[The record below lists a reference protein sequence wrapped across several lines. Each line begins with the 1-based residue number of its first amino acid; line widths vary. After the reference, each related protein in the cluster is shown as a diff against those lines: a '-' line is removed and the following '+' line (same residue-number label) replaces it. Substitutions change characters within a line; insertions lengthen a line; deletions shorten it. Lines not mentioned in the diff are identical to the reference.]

1 MERHPTEQKIL
12 DEAIRIIEANGE
24 AGLRVHDIE
33 VAVEVTPPS
42 IYHFFGSR
50 EGLVSAA
57 QAERLVR
64 SFAEFN
70 ALSESILR
78 GVSSRAELRDAFLNI
93 LTMIYD
99 PSRSLAR
106 QQRLFA
112 LGSVEGRP
120 ELAVVLGEAARGFL
134 RQLSE
139 RLQVFKDIGWR
150 DRFLVASTSRSDV
163 NLRQIRRGTQY
174 RSTPSCLLRLV
185 RSQIDG
191 AGRTECFPLAAHTL
205 CNHVIC
211 NIGPEFAEPIM
222 RNAWEKVMNGV
233 MIMPTDQPT

>member
-50 EGLVSAA
+50 EGLVIAA
-57 QAERLVR
+57 QEERLVR

-70 ALSESILR
+70 AVSASILR

-120 ELAVVLGEAARGFL
+120 ELAVVLGEAARSFL
-134 RQLSE
+134 RQLAE
-139 RLQVFKDIGWR
+139 NFQVFKDIGWTR
-150 DRFLVASTSRSDV
+150 PDLDLEAFIQWLAGQILGRVYIEIGCEPAPNPAWDAISIEAVMFVAFGSLSD
-163 NLRQIRRGTQY
+163 
-174 RSTPSCLLRLV
+174 
-185 RSQIDG
+185 
-191 AGRTECFPLAAHTL
+191 
-205 CNHVIC
+205 
-211 NIGPEFAEPIM
+211 
-222 RNAWEKVMNGV
+222 
-233 MIMPTDQPT
+233 

>member
-78 GVSSRAELRDAFLNI
+78 GVSSRAELRDAFVNI
-93 LTMIYD
+93 LTMIYG

-139 RLQVFKDIGWR
+139 SLQVFKDIGWTR
-150 DRFLVASTSRSDV
+150 PDLDLEAFIQWLAGQILGRIYIEIGCEPAPNPAWDAISIDAVMFVAFGSLSD
-163 NLRQIRRGTQY
+163 
-174 RSTPSCLLRLV
+174 
-185 RSQIDG
+185 
-191 AGRTECFPLAAHTL
+191 
-205 CNHVIC
+205 
-211 NIGPEFAEPIM
+211 
-222 RNAWEKVMNGV
+222 
-233 MIMPTDQPT
+233 

>member
-139 RLQVFKDIGWR
+139 SLQVFKDIGWTR
-150 DRFLVASTSRSDV
+150 PDLDLEAFIQWLAGQILGRIYIEIGCEPAPNPAWDAISIDAVMFVAFGSLSD
-163 NLRQIRRGTQY
+163 
-174 RSTPSCLLRLV
+174 
-185 RSQIDG
+185 
-191 AGRTECFPLAAHTL
+191 
-205 CNHVIC
+205 
-211 NIGPEFAEPIM
+211 
-222 RNAWEKVMNGV
+222 
-233 MIMPTDQPT
+233 

>member
-1 MERHPTEQKIL
+1 MERHPTHQKIL

-33 VAVEVTPPS
+33 VAVDVTPPS

-70 ALSESILR
+70 AVSDSILS
-78 GVSSRAELRDAFLNI
+78 GVSSRAELREAVRKI

-99 PSRSLAR
+99 PSRSVPR

-112 LGSVEGRP
+112 LGSAEGRP
-120 ELAVVLGEAARGFL
+120 ELAAILGEAAQSFL
-134 RQLSE
+134 RQLAASF
-139 RLQVFKDIGWR
+139 QVFK
-150 DRFLVASTSRSDV
+150 
-163 NLRQIRRGTQY
+163 
-174 RSTPSCLLRLV
+174 
-185 RSQIDG
+185 
-191 AGRTECFPLAAHTL
+191 
-205 CNHVIC
+205 
-211 NIGPEFAEPIM
+211 NIGGFD
-222 RNAWEKVMNGV
+222 
-233 MIMPTDQPT
+233 PT

>member
-78 GVSSRAELRDAFLNI
+78 GVSSRAELRDAFVNI
-93 LTMIYD
+93 LTMIYG

-139 RLQVFKDIGWR
+139 RLQVFKDIGWTR
-150 DRFLVASTSRSDV
+150 PDLDLEAFIQWLAGQILGRIYIEIGCEPAPNPAWDAISIDAVMFVAFGSLSD
-163 NLRQIRRGTQY
+163 
-174 RSTPSCLLRLV
+174 
-185 RSQIDG
+185 
-191 AGRTECFPLAAHTL
+191 
-205 CNHVIC
+205 
-211 NIGPEFAEPIM
+211 
-222 RNAWEKVMNGV
+222 
-233 MIMPTDQPT
+233 

>member
-33 VAVEVTPPS
+33 VAVDVTPPS

-50 EGLVSAA
+50 EGLVIAA
-57 QAERLVR
+57 QEERLVR

-70 ALSESILR
+70 AVSASILR

-120 ELAVVLGEAARGFL
+120 ELAVVLGEAARSFL
-134 RQLSE
+134 RQLAE
-139 RLQVFKDIGWR
+139 NFQVFKDIGWTR
-150 DRFLVASTSRSDV
+150 PDLDLEAFIQWLAGQILGRVYIEIGCEPAPNPAWDAISIEAVMFVAFGSLSD
-163 NLRQIRRGTQY
+163 
-174 RSTPSCLLRLV
+174 
-185 RSQIDG
+185 
-191 AGRTECFPLAAHTL
+191 
-205 CNHVIC
+205 
-211 NIGPEFAEPIM
+211 
-222 RNAWEKVMNGV
+222 
-233 MIMPTDQPT
+233 

>member
-70 ALSESILR
+70 AVSASILR

-139 RLQVFKDIGWR
+139 SLQVFKDIGWTR
-150 DRFLVASTSRSDV
+150 PDLDLEAFIQWLAGQILGRVYIEIGCEPAPNPAWDAISIDAVMFVAFGSLSD
-163 NLRQIRRGTQY
+163 
-174 RSTPSCLLRLV
+174 
-185 RSQIDG
+185 
-191 AGRTECFPLAAHTL
+191 
-205 CNHVIC
+205 
-211 NIGPEFAEPIM
+211 
-222 RNAWEKVMNGV
+222 
-233 MIMPTDQPT
+233 

>member
-50 EGLVSAA
+50 EGLVAAA

-78 GVSSRAELRDAFLNI
+78 GVSSRAELRNAFLNI

-139 RLQVFKDIGWR
+139 RLQVFKDIGWTR
-150 DRFLVASTSRSDV
+150 PDLDLEAFIQWLAGQVLGRIYIEIGCEPAPNPAWDAISIDAVMFVAFGSLSD
-163 NLRQIRRGTQY
+163 
-174 RSTPSCLLRLV
+174 
-185 RSQIDG
+185 
-191 AGRTECFPLAAHTL
+191 
-205 CNHVIC
+205 
-211 NIGPEFAEPIM
+211 
-222 RNAWEKVMNGV
+222 
-233 MIMPTDQPT
+233 

>member
-64 SFAEFN
+64 GFAEFN

-139 RLQVFKDIGWR
+139 RLQVFKDIGWTR
-150 DRFLVASTSRSDV
+150 PDLDLEAFIQWLAGQILGRIYIEIGCEPAPNPAWDAISIDAVMFVAFGSLSD
-163 NLRQIRRGTQY
+163 
-174 RSTPSCLLRLV
+174 
-185 RSQIDG
+185 
-191 AGRTECFPLAAHTL
+191 
-205 CNHVIC
+205 
-211 NIGPEFAEPIM
+211 
-222 RNAWEKVMNGV
+222 
-233 MIMPTDQPT
+233 

>member
-33 VAVEVTPPS
+33 VAVDVTPPS

-139 RLQVFKDIGWR
+139 RLQVFKDIGWTR
-150 DRFLVASTSRSDV
+150 PDLDLEAFIQWLAGQILGRIYIEIGCEPAPNPAWDAISIDAVMFVAFGSLSD
-163 NLRQIRRGTQY
+163 
-174 RSTPSCLLRLV
+174 
-185 RSQIDG
+185 
-191 AGRTECFPLAAHTL
+191 
-205 CNHVIC
+205 
-211 NIGPEFAEPIM
+211 
-222 RNAWEKVMNGV
+222 
-233 MIMPTDQPT
+233 

>member
-12 DEAIRIIEANGE
+12 DEAIRIIETSGE

-70 ALSESILR
+70 ALSDSILR

-120 ELAVVLGEAARGFL
+120 ELAVVLGEAARSFL
-134 RQLSE
+134 RQLAE
-139 RLQVFKDIGWR
+139 NFQVFKDIGWTR
-150 DRFLVASTSRSDV
+150 PDLDLEAFIQWLAGQILGRVYIEIGCEPAPNPAWDAISIEAVMFVAFGSLSD
-163 NLRQIRRGTQY
+163 
-174 RSTPSCLLRLV
+174 
-185 RSQIDG
+185 
-191 AGRTECFPLAAHTL
+191 
-205 CNHVIC
+205 
-211 NIGPEFAEPIM
+211 
-222 RNAWEKVMNGV
+222 
-233 MIMPTDQPT
+233 

>member
-1 MERHPTEQKIL
+1 MERHPTHQKIL

-70 ALSESILR
+70 AVSASILR
-78 GVSSRAELRDAFLNI
+78 GVSSRAELRDAFVNI
-93 LTMIYD
+93 LTMIYG

-139 RLQVFKDIGWR
+139 SLQVFKDIGWTR
-150 DRFLVASTSRSDV
+150 PDLDLEAFIQWLAGQILGRIYIEIGCEPAPNPAWDAISIDAVMFVAFGSLSD
-163 NLRQIRRGTQY
+163 
-174 RSTPSCLLRLV
+174 
-185 RSQIDG
+185 
-191 AGRTECFPLAAHTL
+191 
-205 CNHVIC
+205 
-211 NIGPEFAEPIM
+211 
-222 RNAWEKVMNGV
+222 
-233 MIMPTDQPT
+233 

>member
-1 MERHPTEQKIL
+1 MEHHPTHQKIL
-12 DEAIRIIEANGE
+12 DEAIRIIETSGE
-24 AGLRVHDIE
+24 ASLRVHDIE
-33 VAVEVTPPS
+33 VAVDVTPPS

-50 EGLVSAA
+50 EGLVIAA
-57 QAERLVR
+57 QEERLVR

-70 ALSESILR
+70 ALSDSILR

-134 RQLSE
+134 RQLAESF
-139 RLQVFKDIGWR
+139 QVFKDIGWTR
-150 DRFLVASTSRSDV
+150 PDLDLEAFIQWLAGQILGRIYIEIGCEPAPNPAWDAISIDAVMFVAFGSLSD
-163 NLRQIRRGTQY
+163 
-174 RSTPSCLLRLV
+174 
-185 RSQIDG
+185 
-191 AGRTECFPLAAHTL
+191 
-205 CNHVIC
+205 
-211 NIGPEFAEPIM
+211 
-222 RNAWEKVMNGV
+222 
-233 MIMPTDQPT
+233 

>member
-1 MERHPTEQKIL
+1 MEHHPTHQKIL
-12 DEAIRIIEANGE
+12 DEAIRIIETSGE
-24 AGLRVHDIE
+24 ASLRVHDIE
-33 VAVEVTPPS
+33 VAVDVTPPS

-50 EGLVSAA
+50 EGLVIAA
-57 QAERLVR
+57 QEERLVR

-70 ALSESILR
+70 ALSDSILR

-134 RQLSE
+134 RQLAESF
-139 RLQVFKDIGWR
+139 QVFKDIGWTR
-150 DRFLVASTSRSDV
+150 PDLDLEAFIQWLAGQILGRVYIEIGCEPAPNPAWDAISIEAVMFVAFGSLSD
-163 NLRQIRRGTQY
+163 
-174 RSTPSCLLRLV
+174 
-185 RSQIDG
+185 
-191 AGRTECFPLAAHTL
+191 
-205 CNHVIC
+205 
-211 NIGPEFAEPIM
+211 
-222 RNAWEKVMNGV
+222 
-233 MIMPTDQPT
+233 

>member
-1 MERHPTEQKIL
+1 MEHHPTHQKIL
-12 DEAIRIIEANGE
+12 DEAIRIIETSGE
-24 AGLRVHDIE
+24 ASLRVHDIE
-33 VAVEVTPPS
+33 VAVDVTPPS

-50 EGLVSAA
+50 EGLVIAA
-57 QAERLVR
+57 QEERLVR

-70 ALSESILR
+70 AVSASILR

-139 RLQVFKDIGWR
+139 RLQVFKDIGWTR
-150 DRFLVASTSRSDV
+150 PDLDLEAFIQWLAGQILGRVYIEIGCEPAPNPAWDAISIEAVMFVAFGSLSD
-163 NLRQIRRGTQY
+163 
-174 RSTPSCLLRLV
+174 
-185 RSQIDG
+185 
-191 AGRTECFPLAAHTL
+191 
-205 CNHVIC
+205 
-211 NIGPEFAEPIM
+211 
-222 RNAWEKVMNGV
+222 
-233 MIMPTDQPT
+233 

>member
-120 ELAVVLGEAARGFL
+120 ELAVVLGEAARSFL
-134 RQLSE
+134 RQLAE
-139 RLQVFKDIGWR
+139 NFQVFKDIGWTR
-150 DRFLVASTSRSDV
+150 PDLDLEAFIQWLAGQILGRVYIEIGCEPAPNPAWDAISIEAVMFVAFGSLSD
-163 NLRQIRRGTQY
+163 
-174 RSTPSCLLRLV
+174 
-185 RSQIDG
+185 
-191 AGRTECFPLAAHTL
+191 
-205 CNHVIC
+205 
-211 NIGPEFAEPIM
+211 
-222 RNAWEKVMNGV
+222 
-233 MIMPTDQPT
+233 

>member
-78 GVSSRAELRDAFLNI
+78 GVSSRAELRNAFLNI

-120 ELAVVLGEAARGFL
+120 ELGVVLGEAARGFL

-139 RLQVFKDIGWR
+139 RLQVFKDIGWTR
-150 DRFLVASTSRSDV
+150 PDLDLEAFIQWLAGQILGRIYIEIGCEPAPNPAWDAISIDAVMFVAFGSLSD
-163 NLRQIRRGTQY
+163 
-174 RSTPSCLLRLV
+174 
-185 RSQIDG
+185 
-191 AGRTECFPLAAHTL
+191 
-205 CNHVIC
+205 
-211 NIGPEFAEPIM
+211 
-222 RNAWEKVMNGV
+222 
-233 MIMPTDQPT
+233 

>member
-70 ALSESILR
+70 AVSASILR

-120 ELAVVLGEAARGFL
+120 ELAVVLGEAARSFL
-134 RQLSE
+134 RQLAE
-139 RLQVFKDIGWR
+139 NFQVFKDIGWTR
-150 DRFLVASTSRSDV
+150 PDLDLEAFIQWLAGQILGRVYIEIGCEPAPNPAWDAISIDAVMFVAFGSLSD
-163 NLRQIRRGTQY
+163 
-174 RSTPSCLLRLV
+174 
-185 RSQIDG
+185 
-191 AGRTECFPLAAHTL
+191 
-205 CNHVIC
+205 
-211 NIGPEFAEPIM
+211 
-222 RNAWEKVMNGV
+222 
-233 MIMPTDQPT
+233 

>member
-1 MERHPTEQKIL
+1 MEHHPTHQKIL
-12 DEAIRIIEANGE
+12 DEAIRIIETSGE
-24 AGLRVHDIE
+24 ASLRVHDIE
-33 VAVEVTPPS
+33 VAVDVTPPS

-50 EGLVSAA
+50 EGLVIAA
-57 QAERLVR
+57 QEERLVR

-120 ELAVVLGEAARGFL
+120 ELAVVLGEAARSFL
-134 RQLSE
+134 RQLAE
-139 RLQVFKDIGWR
+139 NFQVFKDIGWTR
-150 DRFLVASTSRSDV
+150 PDLDLEAFIQWLAGQILGRIYIEIGCEPAPNPAWDAISIEAVMFVAFGSLSD
-163 NLRQIRRGTQY
+163 
-174 RSTPSCLLRLV
+174 
-185 RSQIDG
+185 
-191 AGRTECFPLAAHTL
+191 
-205 CNHVIC
+205 
-211 NIGPEFAEPIM
+211 
-222 RNAWEKVMNGV
+222 
-233 MIMPTDQPT
+233 

>member
-70 ALSESILR
+70 AVSASILR
-78 GVSSRAELRDAFLNI
+78 GVSSRAELRDAFVNI
-93 LTMIYD
+93 LTMIYG

-139 RLQVFKDIGWR
+139 SLQVFKDIGWTR
-150 DRFLVASTSRSDV
+150 PDLDLEAFIQWLAGQILGRIYIEIGCEPAPNPAWDAISIDAVMFVAFGSLSD
-163 NLRQIRRGTQY
+163 
-174 RSTPSCLLRLV
+174 
-185 RSQIDG
+185 
-191 AGRTECFPLAAHTL
+191 
-205 CNHVIC
+205 
-211 NIGPEFAEPIM
+211 
-222 RNAWEKVMNGV
+222 
-233 MIMPTDQPT
+233 

>member
-1 MERHPTEQKIL
+1 MEHHPTHQKIL
-12 DEAIRIIEANGE
+12 DEAIRIIETSGE
-24 AGLRVHDIE
+24 ASLRVHDIE
-33 VAVEVTPPS
+33 VAVDVTPPS

-50 EGLVSAA
+50 EGLVIAA
-57 QAERLVR
+57 QEERLVR

-120 ELAVVLGEAARGFL
+120 ELAVVLGEAARSFL
-134 RQLSE
+134 RQLAE
-139 RLQVFKDIGWR
+139 NFQVFKDIGWTR
-150 DRFLVASTSRSDV
+150 PDLDLEAFIQWLAGQILGRVYIEIGCEPAPNPAWDAISIEAVMFVAFGSLSD
-163 NLRQIRRGTQY
+163 
-174 RSTPSCLLRLV
+174 
-185 RSQIDG
+185 
-191 AGRTECFPLAAHTL
+191 
-205 CNHVIC
+205 
-211 NIGPEFAEPIM
+211 
-222 RNAWEKVMNGV
+222 
-233 MIMPTDQPT
+233 